1 LTLAAGW
8 ITELFDTSD
17 FLPRWSCGDW
27 SPALGWLH
35 IASDLAIFGAYMAI
49 PASLAWALRRRRD
62 LPLRP
67 VVWLFVGFIL
77 LCGLTHLVEAIIFY
91 RPVYRFSGG
100 MKAATAVIS
109 WATVIAL
116 VRLMP
121 EAISLPGVKA
131 ANEALTKEVAR
142 RAEAEAAMEAA
153 RAELE
158 RRTSQLVLK
167 EHRMRSALESA
178 RVGAVRWEIDS
189 GKMLWDL
196 GVRDALRLHEM
207 DLTDVHDWS
216 ALLAPKDALAFRNAA
231 SEAVA
236 LGRSMYTTITIQ
248 VGHRQMPAM
257 LAARPDPI
265 VAGQPRTMTGM
276 LRLIVD

>member
-1 LTLAAGW
+1 M
-8 ITELFDTSD
+8 TELFDTSD
-17 FLPRWSCGDW
+17 FPPRWSCGEW

-77 LCGLTHLVEAIIFY
+77 LCGLTHLVEAI
-91 RPVYRFSGG
+91 
-100 MKAATAVIS
+100 
-109 WATVIAL
+109 
-116 VRLMP
+116 
-121 EAISLPGVKA
+121 SLPGVKA
-131 ANEALTKEVAR
+131 TNEALTKEIAR

-216 ALLAPKDALAFRNAA
+216 ALLAPKEALAFRNAA

-236 LGRSMYTTITIQ
+236 QGRSMYTTITIQ
-248 VGHRQMPAM
+248 VGHRQLPAM
-257 LAARPDPI
+257 LAARPDPM

>member
-1 LTLAAGW
+1 MTLAAGW
-8 ITELFDTSD
+8 VTQLFDTSD
-17 FLPRWSCGDW
+17 FPPRWSCGNW
-27 SPALGWLH
+27 SAALGWVH

-116 VRLMP
+116 VKLLP

-131 ANEALTKEVAR
+131 ANDALTKEIAR
-142 RAEAEAAMEAA
+142 RSEAEAAMEAA
-153 RAELE
+153 RSELE

-231 SEAVA
+231 SEAA
-236 LGRSMYTTITIQ
+236 AQGRSMYTTITIQ
-248 VGHRQMPAM
+248 VGHRQLPAM
-257 LAARPDPI
+257 LAARPDPM

>member
-1 LTLAAGW
+1 M
-8 ITELFDTSD
+8 TELFDTSD
-17 FLPRWSCGDW
+17 FPPRWSCGDW

-116 VRLMP
+116 VRLLP

-142 RAEAEAAMEAA
+142 RAEAEAAMETA

-248 VGHRQMPAM
+248 VGHRQMPAI